1 MGKIRAAL
9 ASRRD
14 PDLVILARTAA
25 PMVTDMG
32 DTIARITAYAAAGA
46 DAIFLLGVASAEQ
59 LAEISNAVALPI
71 ALGTS
76 GTGDFDKATL
86 KAHRVRIALQ
96 GNQPFLAALQAYRQ
110 TLTAMHA
117 GTPPKEIKAV
127 LLDADLKRLT
137 NDSAYRQQ
145 MKDWLGG

>member
-1 MGKIRAAL
+1 
-9 ASRRD
+9 
-14 PDLVILARTAA
+14 
-25 PMVTDMG
+25 MVTDMG

-86 KAHRVRIALQ
+86 KAHRVRVALQ

-127 LLDADLKRLT
+127 LPDADLKRLT